1 MTQESKVETTSED
14 ACEARK
20 RLSQA
25 AAKARVLSSKI
36 VRCPACQKLYLD
48 IDDSPHAAE
57 DPNRDLI
64 EQPRVQ

>member
-1 MTQESKVETTSED
+1 MTQESKIKTTSED
-14 ACEARK
+14 SREARK

-48 IDDSPHAAE
+48 IGDSPHAAE
-57 DPNRDLI
+57 DSNRDLI
-64 EQPRVQ
+64 QQPRVQ